1 MPKSR
6 KRPRPKRRRTKVK
19 LDPLTLERMLQ
30 QIVNAPDAAPPPVVY
45 HYTTWT
51 AAQGILASQEFW
63 ATAHDCMKDK
73 AELGS
78 ANDVIVEV
86 ANDLRKNATGMPA
99 EALALFASGY
109 LAKQVKEVISVCLA
123 CFSAAR
129 DGDAQ
134 WRTYGDYGNGVC
146 LGIKTLKEPGPQ
158 DPPSVLFKVDYSE
171 SSWRC
176 VIKKKFQAICSLLSR
191 AEALPSTLK
200 LGRWALYQSAAF
212 AAIVAKESK
221 WEVEQEFRQ
230 VTLVP
235 HGVQLKKRSVGGE
248 EKKYWPAVARAGG
261 KRISLSEIIIGS
273 NRNAH
278 DTREQLERVLA
289 AQGYEDADAEY
300 PEITVSAILPWSVSK
315 S

>member
-1 MPKSR
+1 
-6 KRPRPKRRRTKVK
+6 
-19 LDPLTLERMLQ
+19 
-30 QIVNAPDAAPPPVVY
+30 
-45 HYTTWT
+45 
-51 AAQGILASQEFW
+51 
-63 ATAHDCMKDK
+63 MKDE
-73 AELGS
+73 AELSS

-86 ANDLRKNATGMPA
+86 ANDLRKNATGIPA
-99 EALALFASGY
+99 EALALFARGY
-109 LAKQVKEVISVCLA
+109 LANQVKEVISVCLA
-123 CFSAAR
+123 CFSSAK

-134 WRTYGDYGNGVC
+134 WRTYGDDGNGVC

-158 DPPSVLFKVDYSE
+158 DPPSALFKVDYSE

-261 KRISLSEIIIGS
+261 KRISLSEIIIGP
-273 NRNAH
+273 NRN
-278 DTREQLERVLA
+278 DEDSRDQLKEFLA
-289 AQGYEDADAEY
+289 AHGYKVGDVEY
-300 PEITVSAILPWSVSK
+300 PEISVSAIAPWNASRS
-315 S
+315 